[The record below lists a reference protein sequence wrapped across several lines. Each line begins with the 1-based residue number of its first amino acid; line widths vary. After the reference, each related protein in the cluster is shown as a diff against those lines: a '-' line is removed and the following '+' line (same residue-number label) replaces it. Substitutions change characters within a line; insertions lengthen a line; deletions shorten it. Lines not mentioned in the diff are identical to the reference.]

1 MPNASLKHY
10 LHLHV
15 LVVIAGFTAIL
26 GELISIGSI
35 KLVWYRMII
44 AGLLMGLYIFFRKIN
59 LKVKPKQLLLFFI
72 AGVIIAL
79 HWITF
84 FEAIN
89 QSNVSLTLAMFST
102 GAFFAALIEPLFN
115 KRHIKIYEIVFG
127 LIVIIGVYL
136 ITSTEWH
143 QSAGIILGLLS
154 ALLSSLF
161 AIINGRFIKSHRA
174 SVISFYEFISGVLLL
189 TVFIIFSDAGF
200 NREFF
205 LLPKTDWIYIF
216 ILASL
221 CTTYAFIAVVNIMK
235 YVSPYSVIISYNL
248 EPVYGILL
256 AILMFPEQEQMS
268 IQFYLGTALIIAVVL
283 LDGIYKNIRY
293 RRTKALR
300 KP

>member
-102 GAFFAALIEPLFN
+102 GAFFAALIEPLFY

-154 ALLSSLF
+154 ALFSSLF

>member
-154 ALLSSLF
+154 ALFSSLF

>member
-102 GAFFAALIEPLFN
+102 GAFFAALIEPLFY

-154 ALLSSLF
+154 ALFSSLF

-268 IQFYLGTALIIAVVL
+268 IQFYLGTTLIIAVVL